1 MVTVFTTIKLMEHL
15 MSTVIGTAGNDSLQG
30 SAGDDTIVGLQGN
43 DTLEG
48 FGG

>member
-1 MVTVFTTIKLMEHL
+1 MIT
-15 MSTVIGTAGNDSLQG
+15 LQG

-48 FGG
+48 FGE